1 MSYPIRSMS
10 LDDYERVYHLWST
23 SEGMSLDED
32 DSRDGIASYLRRNP
46 GLCFVALDGKEIVG
60 AVLCGHEGR
69 RGILRHLAVSPDY
82 RKKGIATSLIRAC
95 FGALS
100 ADGIKK
106 CNIFVMDD
114 NGAGLKFWE
123 YIGFYRLDDNYRTL
137 QHLTQTQLRSSRP

>member
-10 LDDYERVYHLWST
+10 LDDYESVYHLWST
-23 SEGMSLDED
+23 SEGVSLDED
-32 DSRDGIASYLRRNP
+32 DSRDGIASYLRRPRVMFRRAGWERNRWSC
-46 GLCFVALDGKEIVG
+46 LVR
-60 AVLCGHEGR
+60 HEGR